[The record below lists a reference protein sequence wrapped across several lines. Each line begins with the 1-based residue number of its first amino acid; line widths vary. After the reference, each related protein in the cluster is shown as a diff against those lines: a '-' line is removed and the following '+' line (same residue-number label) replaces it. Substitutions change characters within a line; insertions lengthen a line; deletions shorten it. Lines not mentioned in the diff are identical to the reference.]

1 MKFEN
6 RKKLRIRSLAG
17 ATVLAAMSALGGCVA
32 SNHELRNEGLRLYHR
47 GNYHAAL
54 QKFDEAL
61 SRNQSEPRANYYA
74 GAADYMLGRYE
85 RAAYHYKLAW
95 RVDPNLPHVKSA
107 LAEALIRQGKHN
119 EAMNFLGRDASL
131 TGRVSGRLRVARF
144 YEKLGDWDDAKT
156 NFALAAKIGAQDP
169 AVLIEVGKFYD
180 RIGEKSNAVAVYE
193 QAYRV
198 APNTP
203 GLVTLLE
210 NDGVSISDA
219 LMAPNPAAV
228 AVPTTKPAGKPS
240 APANPTL
247 MPH

>member
-1 MKFEN
+1 MSDKNQE
-6 RKKLRIRSLAG
+6 KLRFNSLLGAG
-17 ATVLAAMSALGGCVA
+17 MLAAVALLGGCVA
-32 SNHELRNEGLRLYHR
+32 SNHELRNQGLQLYHQ
-47 GNYHAAL
+47 GNYKEAL
-54 QKFDEAL
+54 QKFDAAL

-144 YEKLGDWDDAKT
+144 YEKLGDLDDAKT
-156 NFALAAKIGAQDP
+156 NYALAAKIGAHNP
-169 AVLIEVGKFYD
+169 AALIEVGKFYD

-203 GLVTLLE
+203 GLVALLE

-219 LMAPNPAAV
+219 LLAPNPAA
-228 AVPTTKPAGKPS
+228 APAPTTRPAG
-240 APANPTL
+240 APGLPPNPIL

>member
-1 MKFEN
+1 MNVK
-6 RKKLRIRSLAG
+6 KLAKLRIRCMAVAG
-17 ATVLAAMSALGGCVA
+17 ILAAMTLLGGCVA
-32 SNHELRNEGLRLYHR
+32 SNHELRNEGLRLYHQ

-54 QKFDEAL
+54 QKFDAAL

-144 YEKLGDWDDAKT
+144 YVQLGDWDDAKT
-156 NFALAAKIGAQDP
+156 NYALAAKIGAHDP
-169 AVLIEVGKFYD
+169 AALIEVGKFYD

-203 GLVTLLE
+203 GLVDLLA
-210 NDGVSISDA
+210 NDGVTLSDA
-219 LMAPNPAAV
+219 LMTPNPAA
-228 AVPTTKPAGKPS
+228 APVPATQPVGKPS
-240 APANPTL
+240 APANPIL
-247 MPH
+247 MSQ